1 MRLVP
6 TSMTV
11 APGFTSAPLISR
23 GRPAA
28 TTSRSAVRVRSPSPV
43 VREWACTTV
52 ASDPRAPNINAIGR
66 PTRNER
72 PTTTAIIPA
81 VGMP

>member
-1 MRLVP
+1 M
-6 TSMTV
+6 
-11 APGFTSAPLISR
+11 
-23 GRPAA
+23 
-28 TTSRSAVRVRSPSPV
+28 RVRSPSPV

-72 PTTTAIIPA
+72 PTTTAIVPA